1 MITDVTQDTELESFC
16 RAVYEETTEFWGR
29 LSKDPGFVTH
39 PFRFRIL
46 ESPPRLR
53 PDLLILRTGAG
64 IEVDDPPNEIE
75 EWPDRC
81 LYNAA
86 NEPEFYLGAEKLRQY
101 GRPADWRLCLRL
113 SQLFG
118 QDHQLYLANSVAL
131 NMFFFKS
138 PYAGA
143 KNWAGNSTSIRNTL
157 EAYCKSRTL
166 ALIHMIRPRAIVTLG
181 LQPFDALSGD
191 GAESLLFRGVDDH
204 SCMLKRKLSN
214 GIPTLGMCHTA
225 SVWLADKDRQR
236 IRAGLRDFLDR
247 NLHANS
253 LPIECEEFSSSERE
267 NG

>member
-1 MITDVTQDTELESFC
+1 MGTTVERAAEVENRC
-16 RAVYEETTEFWGR
+16 RQAYIETREIWDNFTGNPE
-29 LSKDPGFVTH
+29 FVTH
-39 PFRFRIL
+39 HLGFRIL
-46 ESPPRLR
+46 ESPPCLR
-53 PDLLILRTGAG
+53 PDLLILSTNSGM
-64 IEVDDPPNEIE
+64 DDTDPPNERD

-214 GIPTLGMCHTA
+214 GIPTLGMCHPA